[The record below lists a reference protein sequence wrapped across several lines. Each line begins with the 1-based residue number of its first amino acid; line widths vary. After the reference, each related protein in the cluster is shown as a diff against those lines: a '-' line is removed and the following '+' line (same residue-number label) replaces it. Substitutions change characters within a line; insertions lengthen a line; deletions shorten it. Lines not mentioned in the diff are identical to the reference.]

1 MNRCRTKDYNDF
13 SYELNSL
20 KKENKRLSSEIIK
33 VNEILR
39 SMSKEAQTEFFNIKK
54 EIEKNKN
61 KSYEMRL

>member
-1 MNRCRTKDYNDF
+1 VNRCRTKDYNDF
-13 SYELNSL
+13 SYELNSF

>member
-39 SMSKEAQTEFFNIKK
+39 SMSKEAQTEFFNIKN

-61 KSYEMRL
+61 KSYEMML

>member
-20 KKENKRLSSEIIK
+20 KKEIEKN
-33 VNEILR
+33 
-39 SMSKEAQTEFFNIKK
+39 NIKH
-54 EIEKNKN
+54 EKNKN